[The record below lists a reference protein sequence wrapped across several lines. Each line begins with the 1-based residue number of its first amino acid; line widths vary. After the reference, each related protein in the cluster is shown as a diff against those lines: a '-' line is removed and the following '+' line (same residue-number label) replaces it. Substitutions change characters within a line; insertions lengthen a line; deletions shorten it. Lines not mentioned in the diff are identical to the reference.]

1 MKQKKMILILAIMI
15 SLLVAC
21 SSTANDVPTLGATP
35 TAIDELAELDNEAKV
50 MAFAQCMRDEG
61 FELKD
66 PTVDADGNVQIPEPI
81 EGVSYTRAEIRVGYE
96 VCGVHLEGITFGR
109 QREIT
114 SEMVDQLVELASC
127 LRDKGY
133 EVDDPTAETLQAW
146 RANLRVDFDFND
158 PEAMEAF
165 QECSGGAAP
174 NRGNGK

>member
-1 MKQKKMILILAIMI
+1 MKQKKRILILGIMI

-35 TAIDELAELDNEAKV
+35 TAIDELDNEAKV

-96 VCGVHLEGITFGR
+96 V
-109 QREIT
+109 
-114 SEMVDQLVELASC
+114 
-127 LRDKGY
+127 
-133 EVDDPTAETLQAW
+133 
-146 RANLRVDFDFND
+146 
-158 PEAMEAF
+158 
-165 QECSGGAAP
+165 
-174 NRGNGK
+174 